1 MYDEDLDD
9 ALDECRGL
17 IDDYDSQLSDLE
29 EQEYEAKM
37 NCREELREIDE
48 YWDRENE
55 YIKSNGIYT
64 KEEIRQILE
73 QHEEIRREK
82 KREVLDRFAFDK
94 DSIEFDR
101 EQLEFDREQAMWD
114 MDFAI
119 QEHELDIADQEY
131 ERENDSRIIAAR
143 NEELAAYADFI
154 ASMDMDD

>member
-1 MYDEDLDD
+1 MQVNL
-9 ALDECRGL
+9 
-17 IDDYDSQLSDLE
+17 
-29 EQEYEAKM
+29 K
-37 NCREELREIDE
+37 ELE
-48 YWDRENE
+48 YWKEGVFEYSKNLQNIVEDRGKLIELLTE
-55 YIKSNGIYT
+55 HLS
-64 KEEIRQILE
+64 Q
-73 QHEEIRREK
+73 
-82 KREVLDRFAFDK
+82 FFSW